1 MGGMLDYQNTTY
13 DIEAGNPH
21 TAILPIAVVER
32 HGSHLPVGADW
43 MIVDAI
49 ASRVAETMGEGCYLL
64 PTMPYGTSAGHVG
77 EAGTLSLAP
86 LTLMHVVRDLVDGL
100 IAQGIRR
107 VAVINSH
114 GGAGEST
121 VRPQG
126 NFIVKTA
133 VRQLNYDYPDLKAI
147 WVQPFTVA
155 NGLFAR
161 LVAHV
166 YEYQQGYRS
175 LPFTPLTRSQSS
187 EWAVP
192 PPDVGEHRFDATAF
206 VIRRLQLFLNAYAE
220 AERELDRASRR
231 YRALRTRFRDLDIN
245 QRQARI
251 LDKALSA
258 PSTVFT
264 LRRHARSRGLAYET
278 ARQDFVQLANLG
290 YLEQSKRGRV
300 FEFRLAK
307 NADKRLL
314 ALLAT

>member
-13 DIEAGNPH
+13 DIEAGHPH

-86 LTLMHVVRDLVDGL
+86 LTLMHVVRDLMDGL
-100 IAQGIRR
+100 MAQGIRR

-121 VRPQG
+121 VSPQG

-155 NGLFAR
+155 
-161 LVAHV
+161 
-166 YEYQQGYRS
+166 
-175 LPFTPLTRSQSS
+175 
-187 EWAVP
+187 
-192 PPDVGEHRFDATAF
+192 
-206 VIRRLQLFLNAYAE
+206 
-220 AERELDRASRR
+220 
-231 YRALRTRFRDLDIN
+231 
-245 QRQARI
+245 
-251 LDKALSA
+251 K
-258 PSTVFT
+258 
-264 LRRHARSRGLAYET
+264 
-278 ARQDFVQLANLG
+278 
-290 YLEQSKRGRV
+290 
-300 FEFRLAK
+300 
-307 NADKRLL
+307 KRLL
-314 ALLAT
+314 ELLPSASDDLHAGAVETSLLLHLKADRVKGRGEDFVPALGKEYLDYLPFSEISPSGVWGRPSLATAEFGEVVLEAAVEATIAYIRESFAHLDVMRGPQL